1 MACFYNYRYE
11 YKRMIGRT
19 PVEYTDDVLVRVY
32 LRYSNA
38 EDRALFEFDSVEEQ
52 YISNDYKYVVGHISL
67 ANLHKNAAQI
77 RERDLFIAAYPTK

>member
-1 MACFYNYRYE
+1 
-11 YKRMIGRT
+11 
-19 PVEYTDDVLVRVY
+19 
-32 LRYSNA
+32 
-38 EDRALFEFDSVEEQ
+38 LFDFDSIEEQ

>member
-1 MACFYNYRYE
+1 MV
-11 YKRMIGRT
+11 GRT
-19 PVEYTDDVLVRVY
+19 PIEFTNDVLVRVY

-38 EDRALFEFDSVEEQ
+38 EDRALFDFDSIEEQ

-67 ANLHKNAAQI
+67 ASLHKNAAQI

>member
-1 MACFYNYRYE
+1 
-11 YKRMIGRT
+11 MIGRT

-38 EDRALFEFDSVEEQ
+38 EDRALFEFDSIEEQ

-67 ANLHKNAAQI
+67 ANLHKIAAQI